1 MSFRLWFHPESDSYY
16 IAGEGDTDG
25 LAEDVTGI
33 KEHMEAA
40 KARGIEMTDIR
51 EKLDKDAMFN
61 ALADLLKPTIVMT
74 LHEATRTCLT
84 CDHFREHK
92 GEVCAKFN
100 QRPPA
105 KIIAFGCE
113 HYENEIPF

>member
-33 KEHMEAA
+33 KEQ
-40 KARGIEMTDIR
+40 
-51 EKLDKDAMFN
+51 LDKDAMFN